1 MTGQTSS
8 YRQALG
14 AFTRGAVAAA
24 GKRADPDAMPPPLWM
39 RFPLAVL
46 DTIVILLL
54 LGVALAFLHKGNGLG
69 SLIAFGAL
77 VTAVGLLK
85 ALRRRLGVWW
95 AMRRMER

>member
-1 MTGQTSS
+1 MTEQSSS

-14 AFTRGAVAAA
+14 AFTRGAIATT
-24 GKRADPDAMPPPLWM
+24 GKRADSNAMPPPLWM
-39 RFPLAVL
+39 RVPLGIL
-46 DTIVILLL
+46 DTIVILFLF
-54 LGVALAFLHKGNGLG
+54 GVALALLHKGNGLG

-95 AMRRMER
+95 AMRRVAR